1 MREDASLVMYTVL
14 TEDEVATVWEL
25 PLIVLNPKTVSV
37 APTEKRRMKLAVLLS
52 DEEVEELEEAGGVVL

>member
-1 MREDASLVMYTVL
+1 MYTVL